1 MHRPCVP
8 KAAGRGGAVTGAQY
22 LGQGLAGTRL
32 RRAGEVAVGGGRD
45 EDEPSEGK
53 LGVKKGR
60 ERLWAGGG

>member
-1 MHRPCVP
+1 M
-8 KAAGRGGAVTGAQY
+8 
-22 LGQGLAGTRL
+22 GQGLAGTRL

-60 ERLWAGGG
+60 ERLWAGGGEGPERTPAVSLP